1 MVVVARS
8 RRGTG
13 ERELTDDEL
22 VLFWLLA
29 LPIPKFRN
37 SASIWGVLKIRIENF
52 NSLPDGGPLEYVV
65 DQRGFDFGR
74 DSHLDWMLPDKGRI
88 VSGKH
93 CEVRFYDDAYWLV
106 DVSTNGTFVNG
117 STKRVQNPY
126 QLNEGDRLQV
136 GEYVLSVTI
145 DLPQKR
151 NASFDQPI
159 APQVPLAPRPN
170 IWDAGGSPPPPL
182 DARELMPKAL
192 PADISPDYLNQA
204 LYVPQV
210 ETEEIFQK
218 PQPAVHGAWS
228 VDSEQAQ
235 PVSVPMRTQPEQ
247 VFRAPQSE
255 NPRKEPSQATKT
267 FVKNFS
273 KGAGLADGALDQLD
287 DAQLGEMAGRLLQL
301 TCGHLMALL
310 HARAEAKSIS
320 RSGGRT
326 MVKATEN
333 NPLKFLPTP
342 EEALQVMLSPRG
354 KSYLNASETLDNS
367 FADLKQHHFALL
379 AAMQATVVE
388 FFDELSPEAVE
399 KASGAKKSLLGGSKG
414 KMWDDLVKRWA
425 AKTRK
430 RENGMLDA
438 FLDSFAQHYDEFS
451 KPRR

>member
-1 MVVVARS
+1 M
-8 RRGTG
+8 
-13 ERELTDDEL
+13 
-22 VLFWLLA
+22 
-29 LPIPKFRN
+29 
-37 SASIWGVLKIRIENF
+37 LKIRIENF
-52 NSLPDGGPLEYVV
+52 DRLPDGGPLEYGVN
-65 DQRGFDFGR
+65 QRGFDFGR

-117 STKRVQNPY
+117 SSKRVQNPY
-126 QLNEGDRLQV
+126 QLNEGDRLLV

-145 DLPQKR
+145 DLPPKR
-151 NASFDQPI
+151 HASVDQPV
-159 APQVPLAPRPN
+159 APQVQFTPRPN

-228 VDSEQAQ
+228 VDNDQLQPQ

-247 VFRAPQSE
+247 VVHTPQSE
-255 NPRKEPSQATKT
+255 NPRAEQSLATKT
-267 FVKNFS
+267 FVRNFS

-287 DAQLGEMAGRLLQL
+287 DAQLAAMAGRLLQL

-310 HARAEAKSIS
+310 HARAEAKAIS

-333 NPLKFLPTP
+333 NPLKFLPTS

-354 KSYLNASETLDNS
+354 KSYLNAQETLDSS
-367 FADLKQHHFALL
+367 FTDLKQHHFALL

-388 FFDELSPEAVE
+388 FFNELSPEAVE
-399 KASGAKKSLLGGSKG
+399 KASDAKKSLLGGGKG

-438 FLDSFAQHYDEFS
+438 FLESFAEHYDEFS

>member
-1 MVVVARS
+1 LYWR
-8 RRGTG
+8 
-13 ERELTDDEL
+13 
-22 VLFWLLA
+22 LA

-37 SASIWGVLKIRIENF
+37 SASICDVLKIRIENF
-52 NSLPDGGPLEYVV
+52 DRLPNGGPLEYEV

-136 GEYVLSVTI
+136 GEYVLSITI
-145 DLPQKR
+145 NLPPKR
-151 NASFDQPI
+151 FASVDQPI
-159 APQVPLAPRPN
+159 APQVQIEPRSN

-182 DARELMPKAL
+182 DVRELMPKAL
-192 PADISPDYLNQA
+192 PADIAPDYLNQA

-210 ETEEIFQK
+210 ETKDIFQR

-228 VDSEQAQ
+228 VDDDQLQRQPDAAPTRMQAE
-235 PVSVPMRTQPEQ
+235 PVVHAT
-247 VFRAPQSE
+247 QSE
-255 NPRKEPSQATKT
+255 NSRAEHPLASKT
-267 FVKNFS
+267 FVRNFS
-273 KGAGLADGALDQLD
+273 KGAGLPDGALDQFD
-287 DAQLGEMAGRLLQL
+287 DGQLAEMAGHLLQL
-301 TCGHLMALL
+301 TCGHLMSLL
-310 HARAEAKSIS
+310 QARAEAKAIS

-333 NPLKFLPTP
+333 NPLKFLPTS
-342 EEALQVMLSPRG
+342 EEALLVMLSPRG
-354 KSYLNASETLDNS
+354 KSYLNAQETLDSS
-367 FADLKQHHFALL
+367 FTDLKHHHFALL
-379 AAMQATVVE
+379 AAMQATAVE
-388 FFDELSPEAVE
+388 FFNELSPEAVE
-399 KASGAKKSLLGGSKG
+399 KASGAKKSLLGGGKG

-451 KPRR
+451 KTRR